1 MTAATSTETRPA
13 PIIRT
18 RLSEITKNARSQTD
32 LDAIVSRAG
41 GLGNLFRTEF
51 PNGDAGEFI
60 YEWDSIKLQI
70 RREV

>member
-1 MTAATSTETRPA
+1 MN
-13 PIIRT
+13 IRT
-18 RLSEITKNARSQTD
+18 RLAEITKNARSQVD

-51 PNGDAGEFI
+51 PNGDAGEFS
-60 YEWDSIKLQI
+60 YEWEAVKLQI